1 MDQGRGVGKDG
12 RVAEEPGFDIFQIV
26 TIRSVKTR
34 IVHKERGH
42 VRTMA
47 IVDES
52 LRQLL
57 VRSGSRDASAIDRNR
72 AAFLGNNVA
81 DIRLIAHHEGH
92 VAVVSLGDPG
102 ITGSEVLLEIGAV
115 VPFHQRFLPQKQIA
129 RLPDFIGVCGI
140 ERIAKLLEGHA
151 EDFARVVEQKDV
163 AGVTR
168 IE

>member
-1 MDQGRGVGKDG
+1 MNKNGG
-12 RVAEEPGFDIFQIV
+12 AFF
-26 TIRSVKTR
+26 
-34 IVHKERGH
+34 
-42 VRTMA
+42 
-47 IVDES
+47 
-52 LRQLL
+52 
-57 VRSGSRDASAIDRNR
+57 RNHITN
-72 AAFLGNNVA
+72 A
-81 DIRLIAHHEGH
+81 RLIAHHEGH